1 MKRQRSSEPR
11 RLSPKWREPTTT
23 AHQPF
28 SFIGGDDWEIQAT
41 LQDENGNPYDLTN
54 AQILWTLT
62 NAAGQRVLDPP
73 DISISVTDAAAGT
86 CSIMVAAAKTS
97 TIPGGRYN
105 DALRIVTGGI
115 TSTLSAGPVQVVTDP
130 WLVATRSVPLTVVAR
145 RA

>member
-1 MKRQRSSEPR
+1 M
-11 RLSPKWREPTTT
+11 TTSH
-23 AHQPF
+23 APF

-54 AQILWTLT
+54 AQILWTLI
-62 NAAGQRVLDPP
+62 NSSGARVLDVP
-73 DISISVTDAAAGT
+73 DISISLTDAVGGT
-86 CSIMVAAAKTS
+86 CSIMVAAAKTT

-105 DALRIVTGGI
+105 DVLRIVTGGI

-130 WLVATRSVPLTVVAR
+130 WMVAPVRSAPPLTLVAR